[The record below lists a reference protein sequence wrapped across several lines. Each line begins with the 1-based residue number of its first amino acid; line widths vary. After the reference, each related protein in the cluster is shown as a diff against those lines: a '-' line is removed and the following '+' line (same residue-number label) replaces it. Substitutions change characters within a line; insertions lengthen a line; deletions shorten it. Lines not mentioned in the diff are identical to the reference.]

1 MIHSPRRDRKT
12 KAIAEVLAMIGDAHP
27 ELAPPHHPRPVRE
40 IDKWLWEY
48 ATEFCAA
55 LDREERVSLPA
66 ATPDLRHDA

>member
-1 MIHSPRRDRKT
+1 MIHSSRRERKT

-27 ELAPPHHPRPVRE
+27 ELAPHHPRPVRD

-55 LDREERVSLPA
+55 LDREERVSLTASGNARPRA
-66 ATPDLRHDA
+66 